1 MVKKIL
7 IMLAIIVAVGL
18 IGYVIIF
25 PLLATKNILN
35 ISEDTKISS
44 AMSEANMVVNNI
56 DNYCATQKMM
66 VSLNDNVVECKRYMQ
81 MSDFGNNIFLGN
93 ATVRDITFDLINNKV
108 IEITVVSGGYTIIM
122 TSGVWGEPTK

>member
-1 MVKKIL
+1 MKKLL

-93 ATVRDITFDLINNKV
+93 ATVSDITFDVINNKV
-108 IEITVVSGGYTIIM
+108 IEITVVSGSYTITM